1 MLYSVSIISLSENCT
16 LTPSPKATHKPPLQN
31 NFPQSPPKSEK
42 NNQPLH
48 NHQKRVL
55 PASPSAP
62 IHHCSTQINTTVHL
76 HFAVKR
82 LLRHDALS
90 LTILFLDSSMS
101 LAATKMM
108 SSIRFCSRMM
118 DRELRP
124 CPILLRRGSRESNS
138 LTRRSPTLS
147 SSARRLPKR
156 RCQTRSSVLASTC
169 PTTCWK
175 STSTER
181 SGARPASFP
190 TTTCPWIPRRPF
202 STTRRK

>member
-16 LTPSPKATHKPPLQN
+16 LTPSPIINTHTTPAEQLPTITTKVR
-31 NFPQSPPKSEK
+31 KEY
-42 NNQPLH
+42 QPLH

-138 LTRRSPTLS
+138 LIRRSPTLS